1 MVSQLDS
8 LKKFSSVVADTGDI
22 DSIQKFN
29 PDDCTTNPSLIFK
42 AVQSD
47 KYKKLVDEVISNS
60 KSRKFSQTEDQV
72 NYIADQLTIAFGIEL
87 TKIVPGYVS
96 TEVDSDLSFNTEATV
111 EKAKQIINSYEQS
124 GIPKNRI
131 LIKIA
136 GTWEGIQAVKKLE
149 AEGIS
154 CNCTLIFSLTQAI
167 ACAEAGAFL
176 ISPFVGRILDWFKS
190 NTQKD
195 YDSSNDPGVESV
207 EKIFN
212 YFKKFNYNTIV
223 MAASFRNKDEIINLA
238 GCDKLTISPTLLEEL
253 SQNDDE
259 IKLKLSKEN
268 NQSFNITYGNAR
280 TLLDAAQTI
289 VKITNSKSKI
299 VDTGRNSLYPD
310 RGTLN
315 IDKARQLVNYK
326 PTMSLENGLE
336 SYYGWLQNK
345 I

>member
-42 AVQSD
+42 AVQSN

-60 KSRKFSQTEDQV
+60 KSRKFSQTEDQI

-124 GIPKNRI
+124 GIPKSRI

-207 EKIFN
+207 ERIFN

-268 NQSFNITYGNAR
+268 SSSLDIERINVNESSFRWHLNENQMASFKLAEGIRLFNKD
-280 TLLDAAQTI
+280 LLKLKELI
-289 VKITNSKSKI
+289 
-299 VDTGRNSLYPD
+299 
-310 RGTLN
+310 RG
-315 IDKARQLVNYK
+315 QL
-326 PTMSLENGLE
+326 
-336 SYYGWLQNK
+336 
-345 I
+345 

>member
-42 AVQSD
+42 AVQSN

-60 KSRKFSQTEDQV
+60 KSRKFSQTDDQV
-72 NYIADQLTIAFGIEL
+72 NHIADQLTIAFGIEL

-124 GIPKNRI
+124 GVPKNRI

-268 NQSFNITYGNAR
+268 SSSLDIERINVNESSFRWHLNENQMASFKLAEGIRLFNKD
-280 TLLDAAQTI
+280 LLKLKELI
-289 VKITNSKSKI
+289 
-299 VDTGRNSLYPD
+299 
-310 RGTLN
+310 RG
-315 IDKARQLVNYK
+315 QL
-326 PTMSLENGLE
+326 
-336 SYYGWLQNK
+336 
-345 I
+345 

>member
-42 AVQSD
+42 AVQSN

-124 GIPKNRI
+124 GVPKNRI

-195 YDSSNDPGVESV
+195 YDSSNDPGVKSV

-268 NQSFNITYGNAR
+268 SSSLDIERINVNESSFRWHLNENQMASFKLAEGIRLFNKD
-280 TLLDAAQTI
+280 LLKLKELI
-289 VKITNSKSKI
+289 
-299 VDTGRNSLYPD
+299 
-310 RGTLN
+310 RG
-315 IDKARQLVNYK
+315 QL
-326 PTMSLENGLE
+326 
-336 SYYGWLQNK
+336 
-345 I
+345 

>member
-42 AVQSD
+42 AVQSN

-124 GIPKNRI
+124 GVPKNRI

-149 AEGIS
+149 AEGLS

-259 IKLKLSKEN
+259 IKLKLSKEKSSSLDIERIN
-268 NQSFNITYGNAR
+268 VNESSFRWHLNENQMASFKLAEGIRLFNKD
-280 TLLDAAQTI
+280 LLKLKESIRD
-289 VKITNSKSKI
+289 
-299 VDTGRNSLYPD
+299 
-310 RGTLN
+310 
-315 IDKARQLVNYK
+315 QL
-326 PTMSLENGLE
+326 
-336 SYYGWLQNK
+336 
-345 I
+345 

>member
-42 AVQSD
+42 AVQSN
-47 KYKKLVDEVISNS
+47 KYKKLVDDVISNS
-60 KSRKFSQTEDQV
+60 KSRKFSQTEDQI

-124 GIPKNRI
+124 GVPKNRI

-190 NTQKD
+190 NTQKE

-268 NQSFNITYGNAR
+268 SSSLDIERINVNESSFRWHLNENQMASFKLAEGIRLFNKD
-280 TLLDAAQTI
+280 LLKLKELI
-289 VKITNSKSKI
+289 
-299 VDTGRNSLYPD
+299 
-310 RGTLN
+310 RG
-315 IDKARQLVNYK
+315 QL
-326 PTMSLENGLE
+326 
-336 SYYGWLQNK
+336 
-345 I
+345 

>member
-42 AVQSD
+42 AVQSN

-60 KSRKFSQTEDQV
+60 KSRKFSQTEDQI

-111 EKAKQIINSYEQS
+111 EKAKQIINSYEQT
-124 GIPKNRI
+124 GVPKNRI

-268 NQSFNITYGNAR
+268 SSSLDIERINVNESSFRWHLNENQMASFKLAEGIRLFNKD
-280 TLLDAAQTI
+280 LLKLKELI
-289 VKITNSKSKI
+289 K
-299 VDTGRNSLYPD
+299 G
-310 RGTLN
+310 
-315 IDKARQLVNYK
+315 QL
-326 PTMSLENGLE
+326 
-336 SYYGWLQNK
+336 
-345 I
+345 

>member
-42 AVQSD
+42 AVQSN

-111 EKAKQIINSYEQS
+111 EKAKQIINSYEQT
-124 GIPKNRI
+124 GVPKNRI

-268 NQSFNITYGNAR
+268 SSSLDIERINVNESSFRWHLNENQMASFKLAEGIRLFNKD
-280 TLLDAAQTI
+280 LLKLKELI
-289 VKITNSKSKI
+289 
-299 VDTGRNSLYPD
+299 
-310 RGTLN
+310 RG
-315 IDKARQLVNYK
+315 QL
-326 PTMSLENGLE
+326 
-336 SYYGWLQNK
+336 
-345 I
+345 

>member
-42 AVQSD
+42 AVQSN

-60 KSRKFSQTEDQV
+60 KSRKFSKTEDQV

-124 GIPKNRI
+124 GVPKNRI

-238 GCDKLTISPTLLEEL
+238 GCDKLTISPTLLEDL

-268 NQSFNITYGNAR
+268 SS
-280 TLLDAAQTI
+280 LLDI
-289 VKITNSKSKI
+289 ERINVNESSF
-299 VDTGRNSLYPD
+299 RWH
-310 RGTLN
+310 LN
-315 IDKARQLVNYK
+315 ENQMASFKLAEGIRLFNKDLLKLKELIKGQL
-326 PTMSLENGLE
+326 
-336 SYYGWLQNK
+336 
-345 I
+345 

>member
-42 AVQSD
+42 AVQSN

-96 TEVDSDLSFNTEATV
+96 TEVDSDLSFNTEASV

-124 GIPKNRI
+124 GVPKNRI

-268 NQSFNITYGNAR
+268 SSSLDIERINVNESSFRWHLNENQMASFKLAEGIRLFNKD
-280 TLLDAAQTI
+280 LLKLKELI
-289 VKITNSKSKI
+289 
-299 VDTGRNSLYPD
+299 
-310 RGTLN
+310 RG
-315 IDKARQLVNYK
+315 QL
-326 PTMSLENGLE
+326 
-336 SYYGWLQNK
+336 
-345 I
+345 

>member
-42 AVQSD
+42 AVQSN
-47 KYKKLVDEVISNS
+47 KYKKLVDEVIINS

-111 EKAKQIINSYEQS
+111 EKARQIINSYEQS

-149 AEGIS
+149 SEGIS

-176 ISPFVGRILDWFKS
+176 VSPFVGRILDWFKS

-195 YDSSNDPGVESV
+195 YNSSNDPGVESV
-207 EKIFN
+207 KKIFN
-212 YFKKFNYNTIV
+212 YFKRFNYNTVV
-223 MAASFRNKDEIINLA
+223 MAASFRNIDEIINLA

-253 SQNDDE
+253 SQNDGE
-259 IKLKLSKEN
+259 IKLNLSKEN
-268 NQSFNITYGNAR
+268 SSSLDIERINVNESSFRWHLNENQMASFKLAEGIRLFNKD
-280 TLLDAAQTI
+280 LLRL
-289 VKITNSKSKI
+289 K
-299 VDTGRNSLYPD
+299 
-310 RGTLN
+310 
-315 IDKARQLVNYK
+315 QLIK
-326 PTMSLENGLE
+326 EKL
-336 SYYGWLQNK
+336 
-345 I
+345 

>member
-42 AVQSD
+42 AVQSN

-124 GIPKNRI
+124 GVPKNRI

-195 YDSSNDPGVESV
+195 YGSSNDPGVESV

-268 NQSFNITYGNAR
+268 SSSLDIERINVNESSFRWHLNENQMASFKLAEGIRLFNKD
-280 TLLDAAQTI
+280 LLKLKELI
-289 VKITNSKSKI
+289 
-299 VDTGRNSLYPD
+299 
-310 RGTLN
+310 RG
-315 IDKARQLVNYK
+315 QL
-326 PTMSLENGLE
+326 
-336 SYYGWLQNK
+336 
-345 I
+345 

>member
-42 AVQSD
+42 AVQSN

-124 GIPKNRI
+124 GVPKNRI

-195 YDSSNDPGVESV
+195 YDSANDPGVESV

-268 NQSFNITYGNAR
+268 SSSLDIERINVNESSFRWHLNENQMASFKLAEGIRLFNKD
-280 TLLDAAQTI
+280 LLKLKELI
-289 VKITNSKSKI
+289 RS
-299 VDTGRNSLYPD
+299 
-310 RGTLN
+310 
-315 IDKARQLVNYK
+315 QL
-326 PTMSLENGLE
+326 
-336 SYYGWLQNK
+336 
-345 I
+345 

>member
-42 AVQSD
+42 AVQSN

-60 KSRKFSQTEDQV
+60 KSRKFSHTEDQV

-124 GIPKNRI
+124 GVPKNRI

-268 NQSFNITYGNAR
+268 SSSLDIERINVNESSFRWHLNENQMASFKLAEGIRLFNKD
-280 TLLDAAQTI
+280 LLKLKELI
-289 VKITNSKSKI
+289 
-299 VDTGRNSLYPD
+299 
-310 RGTLN
+310 RG
-315 IDKARQLVNYK
+315 QL
-326 PTMSLENGLE
+326 
-336 SYYGWLQNK
+336 
-345 I
+345 

>member
-42 AVQSD
+42 AVQSN

-124 GIPKNRI
+124 GVPKNRI

-238 GCDKLTISPTLLEEL
+238 GCDKLTISPTILEEL
-253 SQNDDE
+253 NQNDDE

-268 NQSFNITYGNAR
+268 SSSLDIERINVNESSFRWHLNENQMASFKLAEGIRLFNKD
-280 TLLDAAQTI
+280 LLKLKELI
-289 VKITNSKSKI
+289 
-299 VDTGRNSLYPD
+299 
-310 RGTLN
+310 RG
-315 IDKARQLVNYK
+315 QL
-326 PTMSLENGLE
+326 
-336 SYYGWLQNK
+336 
-345 I
+345 